1 MVFSKLHLTYKKLL
15 QEFRNWNNSCQCHI
29 FCHGSTVSVSHG
41 KSGKMERVREKLG
54 NFKSMTLPISKSIQ
68 TNNKDLHLVVIKL
81 IINIRYSVHA
91 IPICTASLGWEC
103 TIYCKTC
110 WNFYQHYSSTSKP
123 LMEENTKKTRHRVLQ
138 TNPLLEVKLHFTLSV
153 AKILQTF
160 ILRFQTDSDKP
171 ISFLFL
177 VSDEVN
183 LVQDLLAR
191 FIDIW

>member
-1 MVFSKLHLTYKKLL
+1 MHLYEWCVCLL
-15 QEFRNWNNSCQCHI
+15 
-29 FCHGSTVSVSHG
+29 
-41 KSGKMERVREKLG
+41 
-54 NFKSMTLPISKSIQ
+54 
-68 TNNKDLHLVVIKL
+68 TNNIMVPTDRGSQGKWRGSKKSQGIVKVSQRKNQNLFKIIRKTYTFVVIKL